1 MARRREALVKLQTR
15 LAEQLAQARTQ
26 VQKRSWLA
34 VECAGLGFL
43 FPLKEA
49 GEIFPM
55 SQVLGVPHTTPWF
68 LGVANLRGHLHG
80 VVDLARFLGLRYEG
94 GVYRDPAQSR
104 MVAFNPSF
112 EINCALVVDRLAGLR
127 NEGEIQL
134 EPDDGDPRPSF
145 VTDRYRD
152 QGGRVWQELRLAAL
166 ANTEAFLKIVV

>member
-55 SQVLGVPHTTPWF
+55 NQILGVPHTAPWF
-68 LGVANLRGHLHG
+68 LGVSNLRGHLHG
-80 VVDLARFLGLRYEG
+80 VVDLACFLGLKADSAL
-94 GVYRDPAQSR
+94 RDASQAR
-104 MVAFNPSF
+104 MVAFNPTF

-134 EPDDGDPRPSF
+134 EPDEGDARPAF

-152 QGGRVWQELRLAAL
+152 QGGRVWQELKLASL
-166 ANTEAFLKIVV
+166 ANTEAFLKIVA

>member
-15 LAEQLAQARTQ
+15 LAEQLALARTQ
-26 VQKRSWLA
+26 VRGRSWLA
-34 VECAGLGFL
+34 VECGGLGFL

-55 SQVLGVPHTTPWF
+55 SQVLGVPHTAPWF

-80 VVDLARFLGLRYEG
+80 VVDLARFLGLKTEEG
-94 GVYRDPAQSR
+94 AFRDQSR

-112 EINCALVVDRLAGLR
+112 DINCALVVDRLAGLR
-127 NEGEIQL
+127 NESEIQL
-134 EPDDGDPRPSF
+134 EADEGDVRPSF

-152 QGGRVWQELRLAAL
+152 RGGRVWQELRLASL
-166 ANTEAFLKIVV
+166 ANTEAFLKIVA